1 MRLVFSGT
9 QVRINFNKWEML
21 LYLQRVKYMEK
32 IKLST
37 LMIAAEIVSF
47 ENQSKND
54 QTYTYSGKISWGMF

>member
-1 MRLVFSGT
+1 
-9 QVRINFNKWEML
+9 ML

-54 QTYTYSGKISWGMF
+54 QTYTYSGKIS